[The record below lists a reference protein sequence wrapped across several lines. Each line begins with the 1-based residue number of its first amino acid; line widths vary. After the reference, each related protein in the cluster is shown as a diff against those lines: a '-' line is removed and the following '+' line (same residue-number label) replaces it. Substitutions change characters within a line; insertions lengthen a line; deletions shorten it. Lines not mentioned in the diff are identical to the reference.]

1 MIEVLLLLSL
11 AAEPPIA
18 PGLLE
23 KGPKLPPA
31 PPRSILKN
39 LGEYGSEAKKIYLAE
54 RGGKLTCL
62 IDSTDLSD
70 LEPTG
75 RGRYRF
81 PKASRHAG
89 EEIRMEAKGLRIG
102 KEFYPRLPEPNRNF
116 RVEMQKPLE
125 ELLKIAAASTAPTQP
140 KGLLPPD
147 LVDLRGLPATIHFD
161 IRYAT
166 ANNFMA
172 APLYAKAGAFAQR
185 PVAEALVEAHRW
197 LAQFGYGLLIHDAY
211 RPWKVTKMF
220 WEATPVRQ
228 RNFVANPATGSRHN
242 RGCAIDLSMYDL
254 KTGQAVETVSGY
266 DEMSDRAYPEYPGG
280 TSQQRWLRGL
290 LRKALEDRGFQVN
303 SDEWWHFDY
312 KDWSKYPVMDL
323 SFEQLGSR

>member
-1 MIEVLLLLSL
+1 MIELLLLLSL

-23 KGPKLPPA
+23 KGATLPSPPPKA
-31 PPRSILKN
+31 ILKY
-39 LGEYGSEAKKIYLAE
+39 LGEYGSEAKKIYLSE
-54 RGGKLTCL
+54 RGGKVTCL

-81 PKASRHAG
+81 PKASSNAG
-89 EEIRMEAKGLRIG
+89 AEIRLEARGLRLG

-116 RVEMQKPLE
+116 RVDMQKPLE
-125 ELLKIAAASTAPTQP
+125 ELLKIAAASTAPAQP
-140 KGLLPPD
+140 EALLPPD
-147 LVDLRGLPATIHFD
+147 LVDLRGLPAAIHFD

-172 APLYAKAGAFAQR
+172 APLYSKAGAFAQR
-185 PVAEALVEAHRW
+185 PVAEALMEAHRW

-220 WEATPVRQ
+220 WEATPNNLRI
-228 RNFVANPATGSRHN
+228 FVADPQVGSRHN
-242 RGCAIDLSMYDL
+242 RGCAVDLTL
-254 KTGQAVETVSGY
+254 FERKTGKPIEMVGGY
-266 DEMSDRAYPEYPGG
+266 DEMSDRSYPDYPGG
-280 TSQQRWLRGL
+280 TSLQRWHRDL
-290 LRKALEDRGFQVN
+290 LRREMEAEGFTVY
-303 SDEWWHFDY
+303 SAEWWHFDY
-312 KDWSKYPVMDL
+312 KDWRKYPIGNQ
-323 SFEQLGSR
+323 SFEEIGAK